1 MSKLP
6 KELQHLTDE
15 LPANKRADV
24 EAAILSSPFLLRRLA
39 EESGVN
45 RLEHIRLQQSGEHSG
60 EHSGGHFD
68 KDEKAIYLNP
78 DIFTEYAKKS
88 ATLDRITYVLG
99 HEVGHSGMSP
109 SREIALDDFSKAAR
123 NAFWTES
130 EHPVIDLTDAAERYL
145 QGARR
150 DESLATISAINA
162 LADRVDQE
170 RPGTLTRDDLLRR
183 VEAVGSCVTK
193 VGDDYILAPGI
204 TLNQDQRII
213 IGTPSATS
221 PNMEAVGRC
230 YYDASIGLGRH
241 GDSDYTHFYGKTVI
255 ETIASSSRHFERTTG
270 QEAVLISL
278 DFERL
283 GLDRQQLERNGLNL
297 GGENFALVD
306 RGPNNARNLV
316 LKHDPTAVSP
326 DSPIQLTYGRAYGND
341 APVADAL
348 RVPDITDR
356 NHPGHARYQQALDAI
371 ERSPNIP
378 PGTFT
383 GERLQQA
390 AANLAY
396 ASLAGA
402 DRPQGGQNERLDR
415 IDFVV
420 FNKDRSGLIAGQG
433 EMGHPTSKMALL
445 PAAQD
450 NATTLTQA
458 SQQVRDTMAQQ
469 QQQAQQWAQQ
479 PPAQTQ
485 DDQAPKGPRL

>member
-15 LPANKRADV
+15 LPSSRRADV
-24 EAAILSSPFLLRRLA
+24 EDAILSSPFLLRRLA
-39 EESGVN
+39 EEVN
-45 RLEHIRLQQSGEHSG
+45 AHRLEHIRLQPSG

-68 KDEKAIYLNP
+68 KESKAIYLNP
-78 DIFTEYAKKS
+78 DVFTKYPEKS
-88 ATLDRITYVLG
+88 KTLDRITYVLG
-99 HEVGHSGMSP
+99 HEVGHSGMAP
-109 SREIALDDFSKAAR
+109 AQEAALKTFSHTVDK
-123 NAFWTES
+123 AFWTES
-130 EHPVIDLTDAAERYL
+130 DRSTIDLTDAAERYL
-145 QGARR
+145 LQTRR
-150 DESLATISAINA
+150 DESHATISAINA

-170 RPGTLTRDDLLRR
+170 DPGRLSRTELLKRIYD
-183 VEAVGSCVTK
+183 VGSCVTQ

-204 TLNQDQRII
+204 SLNPDQRIM
-213 IGTPSATS
+213 IGTPATAS

-241 GDSDYTHFYGKTVI
+241 GDSDYAHFYGKTVI
-255 ETIASSSRHFERTTG
+255 EAIASSSRHFERTTG

-283 GLDRQQLERNGLNL
+283 GLNRQQLERNGLNL
-297 GGENFALVD
+297 GGENFAILD
-306 RGPNNARNLV
+306 RGPSRADNLV

-326 DSPIQLTYGRAYGND
+326 DSPIQFANGRAYGGS

-348 RVPDITDR
+348 RAPDITDR
-356 NHPGHARYQQALDAI
+356 NHLGHPRYQKALDAI

-378 PGTFT
+378 PDTFT

-396 ASLAGA
+396 TSLASA

-433 EMGHPTSKMALL
+433 EMGDPASKMAFL

-458 SQQVRDTMAQQ
+458 SQQVHDTLAQQ
-469 QQQAQQWAQQ
+469 QKQAQQWAQQ

-485 DDQAPKGPRL
+485 DDPAPKGPRP